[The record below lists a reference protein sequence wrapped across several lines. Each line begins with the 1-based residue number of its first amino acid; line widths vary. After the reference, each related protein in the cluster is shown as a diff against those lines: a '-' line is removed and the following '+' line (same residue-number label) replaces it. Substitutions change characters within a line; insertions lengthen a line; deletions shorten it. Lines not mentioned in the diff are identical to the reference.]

1 MKTHY
6 INFNKE
12 NVEQF
17 KSSGNMLKHAK
28 TDDNVDGVIL
38 VNEKNELVGYIAWQ
52 DDFIVA
58 FETIKKYR
66 RHGYGTR
73 MLKKAIKSGSTKLSV
88 NKSNKESLKMY
99 KDFGFKRYKSDDS
112 MIYMK
117 ISKKLNENLE
127 KLNKVII
134 ITESQ
139 LKRLLKNQ

>member
-73 MLKKAIKSGSTKLSV
+73 MLKKAIKSGATKLSV

-117 ISKKLNENLE
+117 ISKNLNENLE